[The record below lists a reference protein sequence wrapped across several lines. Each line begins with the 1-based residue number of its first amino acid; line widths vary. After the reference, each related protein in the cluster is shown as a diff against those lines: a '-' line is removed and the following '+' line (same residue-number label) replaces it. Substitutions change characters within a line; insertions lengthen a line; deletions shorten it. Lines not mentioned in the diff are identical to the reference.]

1 MKLFPVI
8 LFLFFALSSN
18 FTRAQTSFADQL
30 PASQKYDPTKVVDAE
45 YGIQLYDK
53 LIFVLGGDSVR
64 YNKKGYNVQGWIED
78 FYLNG
83 TVIHKGF
90 YEDGQLKVFKN
101 FYPNGNVER
110 SFRILDNKRCEM
122 IEYFQDGKVKSEI
135 TYYDGNAQKQIDYY
149 PNGVVSYIEESEKSN
164 DYLFRRNS
172 YKDDGNPTIIFEI
185 IDKKKKIYTHKEFYD
200 NGKIKEEGEMKFS
213 LDASDYVKEG
223 VWIYYDESGKQT
235 KKEKYHN
242 GGKID

>member
-1 MKLFPVI
+1 VKLFPVI